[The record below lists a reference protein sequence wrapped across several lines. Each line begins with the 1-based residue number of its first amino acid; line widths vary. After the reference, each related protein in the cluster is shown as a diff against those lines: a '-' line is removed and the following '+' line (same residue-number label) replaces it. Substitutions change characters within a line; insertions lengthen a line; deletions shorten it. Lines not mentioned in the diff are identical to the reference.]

1 MVEDRDT
8 GWVVVFEKKGMY
20 QTVDIL
26 ENYGI
31 DSDTDVSVIDQDNF
45 NKLVSPRL
53 RSLDTKGRLLRLRE
67 DYSDMDLEIESHLLQ
82 SIDYLFHLLQ

>member
-31 DSDTDVSVIDQDNF
+31 DSDTDVSVIDQDDF
-45 NKLVSPRL
+45 NELVSPRL
-53 RSLDTKGRLLRLRE
+53 RSLDTKKI
-67 DYSDMDLEIESHLLQ
+67 DLVRAMV
-82 SIDYLFHLLQ
+82 